1 MATLRYP
8 LGFTLF
14 TIKNMN
20 NTLFKDLSVGSPI
33 YALVKGDDELH
44 YEEGSIVSIGQQRLD
59 VPQVQPNTGAFVPQ
73 MPATKNVVDVTYTLM
88 GKNYTDAVEVTSYMF
103 PTEKTGAITLI
114 ATDKEPIIR
123 ELKATQ
129 KRAEDFLKKVETEI
143 PRNKKRVEECK
154 AYISLL
160 DTEYAEKQEME
171 TRIKRLEE
179 GTAETNNLLKSLI
192 AKFDKIK

>member
-1 MATLRYP
+1 MAVLRYP

-14 TIKNMN
+14 TIKDMN

-33 YALVKGDDELH
+33 YALVKGNDELH

-59 VPQVQPNTGAFVPQ
+59 IPQPNSGTFVPQ
-73 MPATKNVVDVTYTLM
+73 MPTTKNVVDVTYTLM
-88 GKNYTDAVEVTSYMF
+88 GKNYTDVVEVTSYMF

>member
-1 MATLRYP
+1 
-8 LGFTLF
+8 
-14 TIKNMN
+14 MN

-33 YALVKGDDELH
+33 YALVKGNDELH

-59 VPQVQPNTGAFVPQ
+59 IPQPNSGTFVPQ
-73 MPATKNVVDVTYTLM
+73 MPTTKNVVDVTYTLM
-88 GKNYTDAVEVTSYMF
+88 GKNYTDVVEVTSYMF

>member
-1 MATLRYP
+1 MAVLRYP

-14 TIKNMN
+14 TIKDMN

-59 VPQVQPNTGAFVPQ
+59 IPQPNSGTFVPQ
-73 MPATKNVVDVTYTLM
+73 MPTTKNVVDVTYTLM

>member
-1 MATLRYP
+1 
-8 LGFTLF
+8 
-14 TIKNMN
+14 
-20 NTLFKDLSVGSPI
+20 
-33 YALVKGDDELH
+33 
-44 YEEGSIVSIGQQRLD
+44 
-59 VPQVQPNTGAFVPQ
+59 
-73 MPATKNVVDVTYTLM
+73 M

>member
-1 MATLRYP
+1 
-8 LGFTLF
+8 
-14 TIKNMN
+14 MN

-59 VPQVQPNTGAFVPQ
+59 VPQVQPNSGAFVPQ